1 MGFGIRVF
9 LVGEDGHFTRLPY
22 ARFQRLWDGE
32 GRETLPDR
40 AGRDARFVLA
50 YLETEERRPIEIRHL
65 DCLRLTVRAD
75 GRIDTAEHDRQVRR
89 VSEMTAEFI
98 FKAMDPDKDQGVI
111 RAADVFLQ
119 RQHRHE
125 ALWQPTSAQLEEIK
139 QLVFTR

>member
-1 MGFGIRVF
+1 
-9 LVGEDGHFTRLPY
+9 
-22 ARFQRLWDGE
+22 LWDG

-50 YLETEERRPIEIRHL
+50 YLETEERRPVEIRHL
-65 DCLRLTVRAD
+65 DCLRLKVRAD
-75 GRIDTAEHDRQVRR
+75 GRIDTADRDRQVRR

-98 FKAMDPDKDQGVI
+98 FKAIEPNKDHGVI

-125 ALWQPTSAQLEEIK
+125 ALWQ
-139 QLVFTR
+139 